1 MIHQQHCSSCGMD
14 GFLTPAKHTIGP
26 MHLCQRCT
34 RRATTFAGYATWTPA
49 MKAKLARI
57 LAADAPGSPAS
68 EAAREEVSSIP
79 F

>member
-1 MIHQQHCSSCGMD
+1 MTRIQHCSSCGMD
-14 GFLTPAKHTIGP
+14 GFLTPAKHTIGA

-34 RRATTFAGYATWTPA
+34 RNATTFAGYPTWSPA

-57 LAADAPGSPAS
+57 LAADAPGSPVS
-68 EAAREEVSSIP
+68 QEAREEVNFIE